1 MLRNYSKLRLV
12 SFRFMHLQIALKILG
27 ILLMVF
33 SITMV
38 PPIIVSLIYDDGA
51 MIAFADTFAL
61 TLISGFV
68 LWILFLRHDAEM
80 RIKDGFLITT
90 MFYLLLG
97 AVGAIP
103 LIQESSI
110 GLSWPNALFES
121 FSGLTTTGSTVL
133 TQIDSLPESV
143 LFYRQQLQWLGGMG
157 IIVLAVA
164 ILPMLGIGGMQ
175 LYRAETPGPVK
186 DSKLTPRIKQTAL
199 ALWSIYLG
207 ITVICALAYWLA
219 GMTLFDAICHS
230 FSTVAIGGFSTHDAS
245 IGYFDSPLIESIA
258 IFFMVLAGMN
268 FGLHFFAFRERTIGH
283 YLRDD
288 EVQFYLA
295 ILIATTIVVSGFLYH
310 SAEYDGLQA
319 IRYATF
325 QVVSVFT
332 TTGFATADFSEW
344 PSMLPYL
351 IFFGAFTGACAG
363 STGGGMKVMRV
374 MLIAKQGLREIHRL
388 IHPNAIFPIKM
399 NKRPVSNGVIEAV
412 WGFFSVY
419 VILFLFMLLAMVAT
433 GMDFLSAFSAVAAA
447 INNLGP
453 GLGSVAYHYSD
464 ISDSAKIILC
474 FAMILGRLEIFT
486 LLVLFTPMFWRK

>member
-1 MLRNYSKLRLV
+1 
-12 SFRFMHLQIALKILG
+12 MHIRIALKILG
-27 ILLMVF
+27 ILLMMF
-33 SITMV
+33 SMTML
-38 PPIIVSLIYDDGA
+38 PPLLVSIIYDDGA
-51 MIAFADTFAL
+51 FIAFADTFAL
-61 TLISGFV
+61 TLISGFF
-68 LWILFLRHDAEM
+68 LWIIFLRQKSEM

-103 LIQESSI
+103 LVQEAAI

-121 FSGLTTTGSTVL
+121 FSGLTTTGATVL
-133 TQIDSLPESV
+133 TNIDSLPQSV

-199 ALWSIYLG
+199 ALWSIYIGL
-207 ITVICALAYWLA
+207 TFICALAYWLA
-219 GMTLFDAICHS
+219 GMSLFDAICHS

-245 IGYFDSPLIESIA
+245 IGYFDSALIESIA

-268 FGLHFFAFRERTIGH
+268 FGLHFFAFRERTIAH

-288 EVQFYLA
+288 EVRFYLA
-295 ILIATTIVVSGFLYH
+295 LLVATTLFISACLYLSDSYEALGSLRTAAFHVVSI
-310 SAEYDGLQA
+310 S
-319 IRYATF
+319 
-325 QVVSVFT
+325 T
-332 TTGFATADFSEW
+332 TTGFATDDFSAW

-351 IFFGAFTGACAG
+351 VFFGAFIGACAG
-363 STGGGMKVMRV
+363 STGGGKKAMRV
-374 MLIAKQGLREIHRL
+374 MIIYKQGLREVHRL

-399 NKRPVSNGVIEAV
+399 NKRPVSNRIIEAV

-419 VILFLFMLLAMVAT
+419 VILFLFMLLAVVAT
-433 GMDFLSAFSAVAAA
+433 GLDFLSAFSAVAAC

-453 GLGSVAYHYSD
+453 GLGSVAYHYGD
-464 ISDSAKIILC
+464 ITSTAKIILC
-474 FAMILGRLEIFT
+474 LAMILGRLEIFT

>member
-1 MLRNYSKLRLV
+1 M
-12 SFRFMHLQIALKILG
+12 RFKTTLKVLG
-27 ILLMVF
+27 ALLMMF
-33 SITMV
+33 SITML
-38 PPIIVSLIYDDGA
+38 PPLAVSLIYSDGA
-51 MIAFADTFAL
+51 YRAFVDTFGF

-68 LWILFLRHDAEM
+68 LWATFFREQADM
-80 RIKDGFLITT
+80 RIKDGFLITAL
-90 MFYLLLG
+90 FYFILG
-97 AVGAIP
+97 AVGAVP
-103 LIQESSI
+103 LIQETGI
-110 GLSWPNALFES
+110 KLSWADALFES
-121 FSGLTTTGSTVL
+121 FSGLTTTGATVL
-133 TQIDSLPESV
+133 TGIDDLPKSI

-207 ITVICALAYWLA
+207 LTLACGLAYWAA

-245 IGYFDSPLIESIA
+245 LGYFNSPMIETVA
-258 IFFMVLAGMN
+258 IFFMVLAGIN
-268 FGLHFFAFRERTIGH
+268 FGLHFFSFRERTVGH
-283 YLRDD
+283 YLKDD
-288 EVQFYLA
+288 EVKFYLS
-295 ILIATTIVVSGFLYH
+295 ILLVTTLVISGLLFHLADYQMLH
-310 SAEYDGLQA
+310 AFRLA
-319 IRYATF
+319 AF
-325 QVVSVFT
+325 QVVSIFT
-332 TTGFATADFSEW
+332 TTGFATTDFSNW

-351 IFFGAFTGACAG
+351 VFFGAFTGACAG

-374 MLIAKQGLREIHRL
+374 MLICKQGLREIHRL
-388 IHPNAIFPIKM
+388 IHPNAIFPVKI
-399 NKRPVSNGVIEAV
+399 NRRPVSNRIIEAV

-419 VILFLFMLLAMVAT
+419 VILFLFMMLAIVAT
-433 GMDFLSAFSAVAAA
+433 GLDFLSAFSAVAAS

-453 GLGSVAYHYSD
+453 GLGSVAYHYAD
-464 ISDSAKIILC
+464 ITDTAKIILC

>member
-1 MLRNYSKLRLV
+1 MH
-12 SFRFMHLQIALKILG
+12 FRTTLKVLG
-27 ILLMVF
+27 ILLMMF
-33 SITMV
+33 SITML
-38 PPIIVSLIYDDGA
+38 PPLIVSLIYQDGA
-51 MIAFADTFAL
+51 YFAFVDTFGF
-61 TLISGFV
+61 TLISGFI
-68 LWILFLRHDAEM
+68 LWLMFVRDKAEM

-90 MFYLLLG
+90 MFYLILG
-97 AVGAIP
+97 AVGALP
-103 LIQESSI
+103 LIQQTGI
-110 GLSWPNALFES
+110 GMSWPNAIFES
-121 FSGLTTTGSTVL
+121 FSGLTTTGATVL
-133 TQIDSLPESV
+133 TNIDDLPKSI

-207 ITVICALAYWLA
+207 LTFTCALAYWVA
-219 GMTLFDAICHS
+219 GMSLFDAICHS

-245 IGYFDSPLIESIA
+245 IGYFNSPLIEAVA
-258 IFFMVLAGMN
+258 IFFMILAGIN
-268 FGLHFFAFRERTIGH
+268 FGLHFFSFRERTIGH

-288 EVQFYLA
+288 EVRFYLA
-295 ILIATTIVVSGFLYH
+295 ILFITTLVVSVMLYQ
-310 SAEYDGLQA
+310 SAQLEAGTA
-319 IRYATF
+319 FRHAVF
-325 QVVSVFT
+325 QVVSIFT
-332 TTGFATADFSEW
+332 TTGFATTDFSNW

-351 IFFGAFTGACAG
+351 VFFGAFTGACAG

-374 MLIAKQGLREIHRL
+374 MLICKQGLREIHRL
-388 IHPNAIFPIKM
+388 IHPNAIFPVKI
-399 NKRPVSNGVIEAV
+399 NRRPVSNRVIEAV

-419 VILFLFMLLAMVAT
+419 VIMFLFMLLAMVAT
-433 GMDFLSAFSAVAAA
+433 GLDFISAFSAVAAS

-453 GLGSVAYHYSD
+453 GLGTVAYHYND
-464 ISDSAKIILC
+464 ISDAAKIILS